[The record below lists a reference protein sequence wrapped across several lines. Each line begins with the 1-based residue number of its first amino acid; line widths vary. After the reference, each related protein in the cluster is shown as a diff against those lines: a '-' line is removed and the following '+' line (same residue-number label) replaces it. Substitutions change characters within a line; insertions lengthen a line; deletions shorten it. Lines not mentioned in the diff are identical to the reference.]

1 MANPLKFRVT
11 TTALQGVFFWSFEMS
26 SLVKFAAP
34 TGTMSSLEIA
44 ELVEKRHDNVKRTI
58 ETLAAS
64 GVILRPRFED
74 EQSTDVMGRPR
85 DTSVFTF
92 MGEKGRRDSTI
103 VVAQLC
109 PEFTARIIDRWQEL
123 EITLKEQAK
132 ELALRE
138 GYDVNAVNFN
148 LIKVIGKEAALFTE
162 LTRDAMLRAEE
173 EFKKL
178 NLPPH
183 KSQKYL
189 NDIYNHKLKRVYA
202 QVRQEEAHQ
211 RKLEVQQRE
220 IEAHN
225 HKVWMAERKG
235 LLNKSKHEAA
245 EAALR
250 LKMEKRRYLE
260 LNNLRLTAKH

>member
-1 MANPLKFRVT
+1 MFNLVEVSG
-11 TTALQGVFFWSFEMS
+11 AL
-26 SLVKFAAP
+26 
-34 TGTMSSLEIA
+34 TMSSLE
-44 ELVEKRHDNVKRTI
+44 LVEFINSERLKEAEAAGAEFPSKGFAKLEHADFMKKVPEVLGVNAGKFSGIYFDTRNREQDCYNFPKREACLMAMSYSYDIQAK
-58 ETLAAS
+58 
-64 GVILRPRFED
+64 
-74 EQSTDVMGRPR
+74 
-85 DTSVFTF
+85 VF
-92 MGEKGRRDSTI
+92 
-103 VVAQLC
+103 
-109 PEFTARIIDRWQEL
+109 DRWQEL
-123 EITLKEQAK
+123 EITLNEQAK

-138 GYDVNAVNFN
+138 GYGVNDVNFN

-178 NLPPH
+178 NLPPY

-189 NDIYNHKLKRVYA
+189 NDIYNHKLKRVY
-202 QVRQEEAHQ
+202 VRVKQEEAHQ
-211 RKLEVQQRE
+211 RTLEVQQRE

-250 LKMEKRRYLE
+250 LKMEKRHQLE
-260 LNNLRLTAKH
+260 LNYLRLTS

>member
-1 MANPLKFRVT
+1 MFNLVEVSG
-11 TTALQGVFFWSFEMS
+11 AL
-26 SLVKFAAP
+26 
-34 TGTMSSLEIA
+34 TMSSLE
-44 ELVEKRHDNVKRTI
+44 LVEFINSERLKEAEAAGAEFPSKGFAKLQHKDFLAKVSDVLGAETSAKFSADLPDSYGRLQPAYNFPKREACLMAMSYSYDIQAK
-58 ETLAAS
+58 
-64 GVILRPRFED
+64 
-74 EQSTDVMGRPR
+74 
-85 DTSVFTF
+85 VF
-92 MGEKGRRDSTI
+92 
-103 VVAQLC
+103 
-109 PEFTARIIDRWQEL
+109 DRWQEL
-123 EITLKEQAK
+123 EITLNEQAK

-138 GYDVNAVNFN
+138 GYGVDDVNFN

-173 EFKKL
+173 DFKKL
-178 NLPPH
+178 NLPPY

-189 NDIYNHKLKRVYA
+189 NDIYNHALKRVY
-202 QVRQEEAHQ
+202 VRVKQEETHQ

-250 LKMEKRRYLE
+250 LKMEKRHQLE
-260 LNNLRLTAKH
+260 LNHLRLTS

>member
-1 MANPLKFRVT
+1 
-11 TTALQGVFFWSFEMS
+11 MS

-44 ELVEKRHDNVKRTI
+44 ELVERRHDNVKRTI

-64 GVILRPRFED
+64 GVISFPQIEETSFTGVD
-74 EQSTDVMGRPR
+74 GRGQ
-85 DTSVFTF
+85 TATVFVF
-92 MGEKGRRDSTI
+92 SGEKGRRDSII

-109 PEFTARIIDRWQEL
+109 PEFTARIVDRWQAL

-132 ELALRE
+132 ELAIRE
-138 GYDVNAVNFN
+138 GYGVNDVNFD

-162 LTRDAMLRAEE
+162 LTRDALLRAEE
-173 EFKKL
+173 DFKKL
-178 NLPPH
+178 NLPPY

-189 NDIYNHKLKRVYA
+189 NDIYNHALKRVY
-202 QVRQEEAHQ
+202 VRVKQEETHQ

-250 LKMEKRRYLE
+250 LKMEKRHQLE
-260 LNNLRLTAKH
+260 LNHLRLTAKQ

>member
-1 MANPLKFRVT
+1 
-11 TTALQGVFFWSFEMS
+11 MS

-64 GVILRPRFED
+64 GVISFPQFEETSFTGVD
-74 EQSTDVMGRPR
+74 GRGQ
-85 DTSVFTF
+85 TATIFVFS
-92 MGEKGRRDSTI
+92 GEKGRRDSTI

-132 ELALRE
+132 EQAKELALRE
-138 GYDVNAVNFN
+138 GYGVNDVNFN

-162 LTRDAMLRAEE
+162 LTRDAMMRAEE

-178 NLPPH
+178 NLPPY

-189 NDIYNHKLKRVYA
+189 NDIYNHALKRVY
-202 QVRQEEAHQ
+202 VRVKQEETHQ

-250 LKMEKRRYLE
+250 LKMEKRHQLE
-260 LNNLRLTAKH
+260 LNYLRLTA

>member
-1 MANPLKFRVT
+1 MGLSRFLNLRKR
-11 TTALQGVFFWSFEMS
+11 LSQGV
-26 SLVKFAAP
+26 
-34 TGTMSSLEIA
+34 
-44 ELVEKRHDNVKRTI
+44 D
-58 ETLAAS
+58 
-64 GVILRPRFED
+64 
-74 EQSTDVMGRPR
+74 GRGQ
-85 DTSVFTF
+85 TVTVFVF
-92 MGEKGRRDSTI
+92 SGEKGRRDSII

-109 PEFTARIIDRWQEL
+109 PEFTARIVDRWQEL

-138 GYDVNAVNFN
+138 GYGVNDVNFD

-162 LTRDAMLRAEE
+162 LTRDALLRAEE
-173 EFKKL
+173 DFKKL
-178 NLPPH
+178 NLPPY

-189 NDIYNHKLKRVYA
+189 NDIYNHALKRVY
-202 QVRQEEAHQ
+202 VRVKQEETHQ

-250 LKMEKRRYLE
+250 LEMEKRHQLE
-260 LNNLRLTAKH
+260 LNHLRLTA

>member
-1 MANPLKFRVT
+1 MFNLVEVSG
-11 TTALQGVFFWSFEMS
+11 AL
-26 SLVKFAAP
+26 
-34 TGTMSSLEIA
+34 TMSSLE
-44 ELVEKRHDNVKRTI
+44 LVEFINSERLTADGEDAVTLRHDHFMEKVPVVLGADHAPNFRGMVTVAIGSGATRQSPCYNFPKREACLMAMSYSYDI
-58 ETLAAS
+58 QAK
-64 GVILRPRFED
+64 
-74 EQSTDVMGRPR
+74 
-85 DTSVFTF
+85 VF
-92 MGEKGRRDSTI
+92 
-103 VVAQLC
+103 
-109 PEFTARIIDRWQEL
+109 DRWQEL
-123 EITLKEQAK
+123 EVTLKEQAK

-138 GYDVNAVNFN
+138 GYGVNDVNFD

-189 NDIYNHKLKRVYA
+189 NDIYNHALKRVYTR
-202 QVRQEEAHQ
+202 VKQEETHQ

-250 LKMEKRRYLE
+250 LKMEKRHQLE
-260 LNNLRLTAKH
+260 LNNLR

>member
-1 MANPLKFRVT
+1 
-11 TTALQGVFFWSFEMS
+11 MS
-26 SLVKFAAP
+26 SPVKFAAS
-34 TGTMSSLEIA
+34 TGTMTSLEIA

-64 GVILRPRFED
+64 GVILRPQFEETSFTGVD
-74 EQSTDVMGRPR
+74 GRGQ
-85 DTSVFTF
+85 TATIFVFS
-92 MGEKGRRDSTI
+92 GEKGRRDSTI

-123 EITLKEQAK
+123 EITLNEQAK

-138 GYDVNAVNFN
+138 GYGVNDVNFN

-162 LTRDAMLRAEE
+162 LTRDALLRAEE
-173 EFKKL
+173 DFKKL
-178 NLPPH
+178 NLPPY

-189 NDIYNHKLKRVYA
+189 NDIYNHALKRVY
-202 QVRQEEAHQ
+202 VRVKQEETHQ
-211 RKLEVQQRE
+211 RNLEVQQRE

-225 HKVWMAERKG
+225 HKVWMAERKN

-250 LKMEKRRYLE
+250 LKMEKRHQLE
-260 LNNLRLTAKH
+260 LNYLRLTS